1 MRVVLLLLLAGCAPA
16 AEKNPDPRPH
26 GGADTGEDA
35 TFLRAD
41 SVQITDPANGGTV
54 SSPFVLTFAAGQD
67 VDHVS
72 LSADGAVVGTA
83 AVADGALTVTLDD
96 GLHALDLVGYD
107 AAGSPLSHHAESIR
121 VAAEGATW
129 VTVQSP
135 ASGAAVY
142 NPVTFVVARSDDL
155 ARVDVYVDGALLGS
169 TDDSGVLVADVPGEG
184 AAHYVDA
191 RGYNADGRQRASDGL
206 TFTVEPG
213 ESPAGSDFNAI
224 VLDTL
229 AGYATDGS
237 HGYYWPSGG
246 DWYGTTQDITYRGQ
260 VVAEGDPE
268 GRCYC
273 VGLTWEVMMRA
284 FEAADAATGG
294 DGTLNGLSVAELDEF
309 RIDWFVRDLYGDG
322 VVTAL
327 QNYGLG
333 QPVRSW
339 SDVEP
344 GDFVQFWR
352 NSGSG
357 HSVIF
362 MNWVTNSAGDIAGFR
377 YWSTQSSTDGIAY
390 NTEYFGTTGS
400 SVDATHFFV
409 ARAVMP
415 DAWTDYR

>member
-1 MRVVLLLLLAGCAPA
+1 MRSLLLLLLAGCGA
-16 AEKNPDPRPH
+16 ADSADSPPR
-26 GGADTGEDA
+26 GVADTGEDA

-41 SVQITDPANGGTV
+41 SVQITEPSNGATV
-54 SSPFVLTFAAGQD
+54 ASPFVLRFAAGQD

-72 LSADGAVVGTA
+72 LSADGAVVATA
-83 AVADGALTVTLDD
+83 DVGDGEVTVTLDD

-107 AAGSPLSHHAESIR
+107 AGGAPLSHHALSVR

-129 VTVQSP
+129 VTIQSP
-135 ASGAAVY
+135 ASGSTVY
-142 NPVTFVVARSDDL
+142 NPVSFVVARSDDL

-169 TDDSGVLVADVPGEG
+169 TDESGVLVADVPGEG

-191 RGYNADGRQRASDGL
+191 RGYTAEGRQRASDGL
-206 TFTVEPG
+206 TFDLEPG
-213 ESPAGSDFNAI
+213 ASPAGSDFNAL

-229 AGYATDGS
+229 RGYATDGS

-284 FEAADAATGG
+284 FEAADEATGG
-294 DGTLNGLSVAELDEF
+294 DGTLNGLTVAELNDF
-309 RIDWFVRDLYGDG
+309 RVDWFVRDLYGDG

-327 QNYGLG
+327 EHYGLG
-333 QPVRSW
+333 QQVGSW
-339 SDVEP
+339 ADAEP
-344 GDFVQFWR
+344 GDFIQFWR

-362 MNWVTNSAGDIAGFR
+362 MNWETNSSGDIAGFR
-377 YWSTQSSTDGIAY
+377 YWSTQSSTDGIDY

-400 SVDATHFFV
+400 SVDATHFYL

-415 DAWTDYR
+415 ADWTSYR